1 MATLQQ
7 FEQLLFE
14 VDRLLTWMEYSLHG
28 AIMNDNLSWQYYGVR
43 NSQKSG
49 YSEPF
54 RPRFPSTTK

>member
-7 FEQLLFE
+7 IEQLLFE
-14 VDRLLTWMEYSLHG
+14 VDGLLTWMEYSLHG

-49 YSEPF
+49 YS
-54 RPRFPSTTK
+54 